1 MEEEAE
7 GENCGMRRTPLKFNW
22 ILIEIERGWEMLIET
37 GRIKETNSPQSLQE
51 KQSPDDTLMLS
62 EIHFRTLSSRALR
75 EYILADSSYQICN
88 NWLQQP
94 QKTTQEPRNSTA

>member
-7 GENCGMRRTPLKFNW
+7 EENCGMKRTPLKFNW

-37 GRIKETNSPQSLQE
+37 GRIKEMNSPQSLQE

-62 EIHFRTLSSRALR
+62 EIHFTTLSSRAVR
-75 EYILADSSYQICN
+75 EYILADYSYQVCD

-94 QKTTQEPRNSTA
+94 QKTNTRA